1 MILTETS
8 IFSIQNAF
16 ETKLKIIILRYN
28 RRIQNIELT
37 TIYIFMLLQY
47 NKLSTT
53 EHKMK

>member
-1 MILTETS
+1 VILTETS